1 MVTYLKILQNNYLFS
16 RRKQTMAIVRKDKM
30 LAGYNGNLE
39 SVKVHNNGGTATVE
53 TTNGVFVVVEGLL
66 AGERETKKARL
77 ASSADVAKDVLLIHN
92 SEVMYDERLH
102 KLADFRIKQ
111 DKVARAYRLY
121 NGDIITLT
129 TDLFANTVAVGD
141 KLVVHTN
148 GKLGKDDTKLATAK
162 VIFEVIEDCGNELD
176 LSMGAFAVQVVRP

>member
-1 MVTYLKILQNNYLFS
+1 
-16 RRKQTMAIVRKDKM
+16 MAIVRKDKM

-39 SVKVHNNGGTATVE
+39 SVKIHNNAGSATVE
-53 TTNGVFVVVEGLL
+53 STNGVFVNLKGLMT
-66 AGERETKKARL
+66 GEREVQKAIL
-77 ASSADVAKDVLLIHN
+77 ASSADVVSDVLFIHN
-92 SEVMYDERLH
+92 AEVMYDERLS
-102 KLADFRIKQ
+102 KLADFRIKA
-111 DKVARAYRLY
+111 DKVARAYRLF

-162 VIFEVIEDCGNELD
+162 VQFLVIEDAGFELD
-176 LSMGAFAVQVVRP
+176 PAMGAFAVQVIRP